1 MSQELNDAANRL
13 RSEDAETR
21 RLAVRDVPGSTVEGA
36 LELLVRA
43 LGDDNWRVR
52 KEAAARV
59 SAWPEAVAAIRL
71 LLTALREEEDVGC
84 RNAVV
89 EALSAIGRPAVAP
102 ILGELA
108 AGGEHRKFLVDTL
121 GAIGEDDSTSM
132 LIRILADED
141 PNLRVAAA
149 EALRHIGSADAKTA
163 LRSCLASSDRP
174 LRLASLDGLAMLQAT
189 VPIAEIT
196 GSLEDPLLRKSAL
209 RLLGWSRDPGAA
221 IALIAALSDDKR
233 ALHPVAT
240 VALATLI
247 RNADDPGGEIERAVA
262 AIDGDAQLNVVGVLA
277 SDDEVR
283 RRAAATILG
292 ASGAAE
298 FASTLA
304 RALVDPS
311 MAEACATALA
321 ELGPD
326 AVGPILEVA
335 ADAEV
340 ELRSDL
346 FDLLGQLQLG
356 GSDVE
361 AALLAGLD
369 DEEPVAAAAARSLG
383 LLAIGSAGAR
393 LGEALGDTH
402 RPEVGSAAATALGR
416 LGALGLVPAAAGMLR
431 ELGMASE
438 VAEVRAASSLALA
451 ETGAREAE
459 SALHTLLDD
468 EEPYVRLAV
477 IRALGAVKGYEPL
490 RARLAA
496 ETDAEMV
503 AAIRAELDDADA

>member
-1 MSQELNDAANRL
+1 VNEQLNDAANRL

-21 RLAVRDVPGSTVEGA
+21 RLAVRDVPGASVEGA
-36 LELLVRA
+36 LELLIRTF
-43 LGDDNWRVR
+43 GDDNWRVR
-52 KEAAARV
+52 KEAVARV
-59 SAWPEAVAAIRL
+59 SAWPEADDAITM

-121 GAIGEDDSTSM
+121 GAIGEGEATSM
-132 LIRILADED
+132 LIRILADQD

-149 EALRHIGSADAKTA
+149 EALRHLGGAEAKAA
-163 LRSCLASSDRP
+163 LRTCLQAADRP
-174 LRLASLDGLAMLQAT
+174 LRLAALDGLAMLQAA
-189 VPIAEIT
+189 VPIAEIA
-196 GSLEDPLLRKSAL
+196 GSLEDPLLRKAAF
-209 RLLGWSRDPGAA
+209 RLLGWSRDPASA
-221 IALIAALSDDKR
+221 VALIAALSDDKR
-233 ALHPVAT
+233 ALHPAAT
-240 VALATLI
+240 EALATLI
-247 RNADDPGGEIERAVA
+247 RNADDPGGAIVRAVA
-262 AIDGDAQLNVVGVLA
+262 AIDGEAQLNVVGVLA

-311 MAEACATALA
+311 MAEACAAALA

-335 ADAEV
+335 NEAEV

-346 FDLLGQLQLG
+346 FDLLAQLQLG
-356 GSDVE
+356 GPEVE

-383 LLAIGSAGAR
+383 LLAVGSGGAR
-393 LGEALGDTH
+393 LGEALGDSD
-402 RPEVGSAAATALGR
+402 RPEVASAAATALGR
-416 LGALGLVPAAAGMLR
+416 LGALGLVPAAAGWLR
-431 ELGMASE
+431 EAGMGSA

-451 ETGAREAE
+451 ETGAPEAE
-459 SALHTLLDD
+459 TALLALLDD

-477 IRALGAVKGYEPL
+477 IRALGAVGQYELL
-490 RARLAA
+490 RARLAD
-496 ETDAEMV
+496 ESDAEIA